1 MKYRAGDKVRVKT
14 NLKVG
19 GFYGNAIFT
28 KDMENLAGELVTIAS
43 VDYGKDRYDI
53 EDNVYGIRFC
63 TEEMLE
69 DSAFGSLKSMLK
81 PCMLVKLRNN
91 KLYYVGM
98 TKREKLVFA
107 DPKNTTFYFELDRY
121 SGDLVY
127 NDGFYDDFDKY
138 DVMAI
143 YGLSKY
149 NYGTIDVSIDGRE
162 LLWQREAPKKMTVRD
177 IQNTLGYAVEIVE
190 E

>member
-1 MKYRAGDKVRVKT
+1 MKYRVGDKVRVKT

-19 GFYGNAIFT
+19 GLYGNAIFT
-28 KDMENLAGELVTIAS
+28 KDMENLAGELVAITS
-43 VDYGKDRYDI
+43 VDYGKDRYNI
-53 EDNVYGIRFC
+53 EDNAYGIQFC

-69 DSAFGSLKSMLK
+69 GNAFGSLKSMLK

-98 TKREKLVFA
+98 TKRGKLVFA
-107 DPKNTTFYFELDRY
+107 DPKNTTFYYELDSY
-121 SGDLVY
+121 SDDLVY
-127 NDGFYDDFDKY
+127 NDGFYGFEKH

-177 IQNTLGYAVEIVE
+177 IQNILGYVVEIVE